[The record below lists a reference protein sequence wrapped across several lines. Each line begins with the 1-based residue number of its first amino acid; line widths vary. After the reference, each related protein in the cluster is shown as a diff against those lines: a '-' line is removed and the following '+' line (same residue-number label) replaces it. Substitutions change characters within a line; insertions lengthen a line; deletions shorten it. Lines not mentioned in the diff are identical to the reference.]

1 MRRIQDSSNEED
13 GVSSNNAE
21 GDASK
26 RMTLGPARDP
36 VERLEELFD
45 SSYDHIVRFCAI
57 RVGNKEIAED
67 IAAVVFVDAARI
79 FATQGGFDID
89 VSWLYMVARR
99 RLIDHWRSA
108 ERYRKRLR
116 RVVQWR
122 AAVGQADGDI
132 EGDQTAAHVQNALA
146 SLPERQRALLTLR
159 YLDGYSVSEI
169 AGKLAITYRAA
180 ESALARARRSFA
192 VAWTEIQ

>member
-1 MRRIQDSSNEED
+1 
-13 GVSSNNAE
+13 
-21 GDASK
+21 
-26 RMTLGPARDP
+26 MTLGPARDS

-45 SSYDHIVRFCAI
+45 TSYDHIVRFCVV
-57 RVGNKEIAED
+57 RVGSKDVAED
-67 IAAVVFVDAARI
+67 IAAVVFADAARI

-116 RVVQWR
+116 RVVQWG
-122 AAVGQADGDI
+122 AAVGQVDGDI
-132 EGDQTAAHVQNALA
+132 EGDQTAALVRSALA

-169 AGKLAITYRAA
+169 AGKFDMTYRAA
-180 ESALARARRSFA
+180 ESALARARRSFV
-192 VAWTEIQ
+192 VAWTEM